1 MMSSSYCFKFLLK
14 PCRFL
19 PSLVILFS
27 SAVCGRPLS
36 LVAKPLPQ
44 RMCYLRNKGVLR
56 FIEAA
61 GAGYRGWDPVH
72 PIPRRWVLPAAGPMQ
87 QSIVAGR
94 GLCNKASLTRG
105 ALGSP
110 QRGVI
115 SVTSI
120 SRQRCVTAISRRHQ
134 PLKT

>member
-1 MMSSSYCFKFLLK
+1 MPVFT
-14 PCRFL
+14 
-19 PSLVILFS
+19 I
-27 SAVCGRPLS
+27 
-36 LVAKPLPQ
+36 
-44 RMCYLRNKGVLR
+44 
-56 FIEAA
+56 
-61 GAGYRGWDPVH
+61 AGYTLFISGLWQTLIFGSETSATAYVLFKKDPVH

-87 QSIVAGR
+87 ESIVAGR